1 MRQCTTD
8 DFEGFYTS
16 NSAQESQIKAH
27 KDANQFW
34 CPDTT
39 SLGSDDKPVN
49 DLSKIAI
56 MNRLDQTEY
65 NSVEIFFRACNV
77 PDNPDCQTVKE

>member
-1 MRQCTTD
+1 MRQCTTE

-16 NSAQESQIKAH
+16 NPAQESQIKAH

-34 CPDTT
+34 CPEKIV
-39 SLGSDDKPVN
+39 GSDDEPVN
-49 DLSKIAI
+49 DLTKIAI

-65 NSVEIFFRACNV
+65 NSIDISLNSCYVTE
-77 PDNPDCQTVKE
+77 NPDCQTEAE